1 MSDYNLL
8 NIVRDRQ
15 IATIE
20 LKRIEKFL
28 REGQGEGK
36 RGGAQR
42 AAEVGRAL
50 NELRDDHDVRVIVI
64 TGKDDVFTIP
74 PSSYG
79 HHGDPGHDW
88 DILNGVTRAV
98 EAMCTIEKPV
108 SAKVNG
114 HAG

>member
-8 NIVRDRQ
+8 NILRDGPV
-15 IATIE
+15 ATIE

-28 REGQGEGK
+28 REGRGEGR

-50 NELRDDHDVRVIVI
+50 NQLRDDNGVRVIVI

-74 PSSYG
+74 PSTYG
-79 HHGDPGHDW
+79 HHGNPGGDW
-88 DILNGVTRAV
+88 DI
-98 EAMCTIEKPV
+98 MW
-108 SAKVNG
+108 
-114 HAG
+114 